1 MLLCDAQNS
10 WRVCRSMRRT
20 WHRRSVQRYSYDVV
34 ADQVAL
40 VLRAW
45 GMPEG
50 SIPVTVRMIVEA
62 DARGIDSH
70 GISMLP
76 YYAGMVRSGELAL
89 GGRPAIVRESHSTA
103 RVDAGAGLGHEAGVF
118 AMETAI
124 AKARAHDVGVV
135 TVFNSHHFGAAGP
148 YAELAA
154 EAGLV
159 GIVATTG
166 RIPVVLPTFGLDRV
180 LGTNPF
186 AFAAPSARHG
196 VVLLDMSTSV
206 VAANKVKA
214 YAFAGK
220 PLPPDWVLDADGAS
234 LADAAEG
241 ERIIFRDTVGGLLP
255 LGGAGTLHGGHK
267 GYGLGLFAQILAG
280 TLGGGTFPPLRTQ
293 GDKDNIGHIFIAID
307 PTAFR
312 EDGEF
317 EADLDTMIDTIK
329 AGRRAD
335 PAQPI
340 LVPGEPERIE
350 RQARM
355 RDGIPLEPSL
365 VAALSRVASDAG
377 VAFLL

>member
-1 MLLCDAQNS
+1 
-10 WRVCRSMRRT
+10 
-20 WHRRSVQRYSYDVV
+20 
-34 ADQVAL
+34 
-40 VLRAW
+40 
-45 GMPEG
+45 MPQA

-76 YYAGMVRSGELAL
+76 YYANMVRSGELVL
-89 GGRPAIVRESHSTA
+89 DGRPTIVRQSHSTA
-103 RVDAGAGLGHEAGVF
+103 RIDAGAGLGHEAGVF
-118 AMETAI
+118 AMNTAI
-124 AKARAHDVGVV
+124 AKAKAHDVGVV

-166 RIPVVLPTFGLDRV
+166 RIPAVLPTFGLDRV

-186 AFAAPSARHG
+186 AFAAPSGQHG
-196 VVLLDMSTSV
+196 AVLLDMSTSV

-214 YAFAGK
+214 YAYAGDA
-220 PLPPDWVLDADGAS
+220 LPPDWVLDPEGGS
-234 LADAAEG
+234 LSDAAEG

-280 TLGGGTFPPLRTQ
+280 TLGGGSFPPLRVD
-293 GDKDNIGHIFIAID
+293 GDKDNIGQVFIAID

-312 EDGEF
+312 EPGEF
-317 EADLDTMIDTIK
+317 EREIDTMIAAIK
-329 AGRRAD
+329 AGRRVD
-335 PAQPI
+335 PDQPI
-340 LVPGEPERIE
+340 MIPGEPESIE
-350 RQARM
+350 RVKRM
-355 RDGIPLEPSL
+355 REGIPLEPSL
-365 VAALSRVASDAG
+365 VAAIARVAEESGA
-377 VAFLL
+377 ALLL